1 MNQTLIIAD
10 LHLTTVELDKIDLFN
25 KFCTDYA
32 AQADQLFILGDLF
45 HSWIGD
51 DISLDNYQPIID
63 ILKNL
68 SKTTKVLIMLGNRDF
83 LLANEF
89 ERESGCQ
96 IIKEPFELKHNNK
109 IYLLMH
115 GDSLCS
121 DDSDYQILK
130 KFLRNPIV
138 QYIFLHLPRKYRL
151 KLTGGL
157 RQKSVEALK
166 YKSLEIMDV
175 NQLTVDHL
183 MANHPS
189 TNLIHGHTHRKNT
202 HTMEGYTR
210 YVLGDWSNKKGNAI
224 KLGKTLDWLEIN

>member
-10 LHLTTVELDKIDLFN
+10 LHLTTVESDKVDLFN
-25 KFCTDYA
+25 KFCTDFA

-68 SKTTKVLIMLGNRDF
+68 TKKTKVFIMLGNRDF
-83 LLANEF
+83 LLASEF

-96 IIKEPFELKHNNK
+96 IIKEPFLLKHNNDN
-109 IYLLMH
+109 YLLMH

-121 DDSDYQILK
+121 DDIDYQRLK

-138 QYIFLHLPRKYRL
+138 QFIFLHLPKKHRL

-157 RQKSVEALK
+157 RRKSVEAQK
-166 YKSLEIMDV
+166 YKAVKIMDV
-175 NQLTVDHL
+175 RQSTVDQL
-183 MANHPS
+183 MASHPNA
-189 TNLIHGHTHRKNT
+189 NLIHGHTHRQNT
-202 HTMEGYTR
+202 HPMDTYTR
-210 YVLGDWSNKKGNAI
+210 YVLGDWSNKQGNAI
-224 KLGKTLDWLEIN
+224 KLGDTLEWIEIN

>member
-10 LHLTTVELDKIDLFN
+10 LHLTTVERDKINLFN

-32 AQADQLFILGDLF
+32 SQADQLFILGDLF

-89 ERESGCQ
+89 ERKSGCQ

-130 KFLRNPIV
+130 KVSEKP
-138 QYIFLHLPRKYRL
+138 
-151 KLTGGL
+151 
-157 RQKSVEALK
+157 LK

-175 NQLTVDHL
+175 NQSTVDHL

-189 TNLIHGHTHRKNT
+189 TDLIHGHTHRQNT

>member
-68 SKTTKVLIMLGNRDF
+68 TKTTNVFIMFGNRDF
-83 LLANEF
+83 LLASEF
-89 ERESGCQ
+89 ERKSGCQ
-96 IIKEPFELKHNNK
+96 IIKEPFLLKHNNGN
-109 IYLLMH
+109 YLLMH

-121 DDSDYQILK
+121 DDIDYQRLK

-138 QYIFLHLPRKYRL
+138 QYIFLHLPKKYRL

-157 RQKSVEALK
+157 RQKSVEAQK

-189 TNLIHGHTHRKNT
+189 TDLIHGHTHRKNT

-210 YVLGDWSNKKGNAI
+210 YVLDDWSNKKGNAI

>member
-1 MNQTLIIAD
+1 MNQILIVAD
-10 LHLTTVELDKIDLFN
+10 LHLTTVEIDKIDLFN
-25 KFCTDYA
+25 KFCTDFA
-32 AQADQLFILGDLF
+32 TQAEQLFILGDLF

-63 ILKNL
+63 ILNNL
-68 SKTTKVLIMLGNRDF
+68 TKTTKVLIMPGNRDF
-83 LLANEF
+83 LLASEF

-96 IIKEPFELKHNNK
+96 IIKEPFLLKHNNDN
-109 IYLLMH
+109 YLLMH

-121 DDSDYQILK
+121 DDIDYQRLK

-138 QYIFLHLPRKYRL
+138 QFIFLHLPKKYRL

-157 RQKSVEALK
+157 RQKSVEAQK

-175 NQLTVDHL
+175 NQSTVDQL
-183 MANHPS
+183 MVSHPN
-189 TNLIHGHTHRKNT
+189 TDLIHGHTHRQNA
-202 HTMEGYTR
+202 HAMEDYTR

>member
-89 ERESGCQ
+89 ERKSGCQ

-109 IYLLMH
+109 IYLLVH
-115 GDSLCS
+115 GDSLCT
-121 DDSDYQILK
+121 DDVDYQKLK
-130 KFLRNPIV
+130 KVLRNPII
-138 QYIFLHLPRKYRL
+138 QFIFLHSPKNLRL
-151 KLTGGL
+151 KLTGQL
-157 RQKSVEALK
+157 RKKSVEALK
-166 YKSLEIMDV
+166 YKVVEIMDV
-175 NQLTVDHL
+175 NQSTVDNL
-183 MANHPS
+183 MANHPC
-189 TNLIHGHTHRKNT
+189 TDLIHGHTHRQNT
-202 HTMEGYTR
+202 HMMEGYTR
-210 YVLGDWSNKKGNAI
+210 YVLGDWSNKQGNAI
-224 KLGKTLDWLEIN
+224 KLEETLDWLEIN

>member
-10 LHLTTVELDKIDLFN
+10 LHLTTVERDKVDLFN

-32 AQADQLFILGDLF
+32 TQAEQLFILGDLF

-63 ILKNL
+63 ILNNL
-68 SKTTKVLIMLGNRDF
+68 TKTTKVLIMPGNRDF
-83 LLANEF
+83 LLASEF
-89 ERESGCQ
+89 ERKSGCQ
-96 IIKEPFELKHNNK
+96 IIKEPFLLKHNNDN
-109 IYLLMH
+109 YLLMH

-121 DDSDYQILK
+121 DDIDYQRLK
-130 KFLRNPIV
+130 KFLRNPIM
-138 QYIFLHLPRKYRL
+138 QFIFLHLPTKYRL

-157 RQKSVEALK
+157 RQKSVEAQK
-166 YKSLEIMDV
+166 YKAVEIMDA
-175 NQLTVDHL
+175 NQSTIDQL
-183 MANHPS
+183 MKNYPN
-189 TNLIHGHTHRKNT
+189 TDLIHGHTHRKNT
-202 HTMEGYTR
+202 HTMEDYTR

>member
-68 SKTTKVLIMLGNRDF
+68 TMTTNVFIMFGNRDF
-83 LLANEF
+83 LLASEF
-89 ERESGCQ
+89 ERKSGCQ
-96 IIKEPFELKHNNK
+96 IIKEPFLLKHNNDN
-109 IYLLMH
+109 YLLSH

-121 DDSDYQILK
+121 DDIDYQRLK

-138 QYIFLHLPRKYRL
+138 QYIFLHLPKKYRL

-157 RQKSVEALK
+157 RQKSVEAQK

-175 NQLTVDHL
+175 NQSTVDQL
-183 MANHPS
+183 MVSHPN
-189 TNLIHGHTHRKNT
+189 TDLIHGHTHRQNA
-202 HTMEGYTR
+202 HTMEDYTR

>member
-1 MNQTLIIAD
+1 MNQILIVSD
-10 LHLTTVELDKIDLFN
+10 LHLTTVENDKVELFN
-25 KFCTDYA
+25 KFCTDFA
-32 AQADQLFILGDLF
+32 AQAEQLFILGDLF

-63 ILKNL
+63 ILNNL
-68 SKTTKVLIMLGNRDF
+68 TKTTKVLIMPGNRDF
-83 LLANEF
+83 LLASEF

-96 IIKEPFELKHNNK
+96 IIKEPFLLKHNNDN
-109 IYLLMH
+109 YLLMH

-121 DDSDYQILK
+121 DDIDYQRLK

-138 QYIFLHLPRKYRL
+138 QFIFLHLPKKYRL

-157 RQKSVEALK
+157 RQKSIEAQK
-166 YKSLEIMDV
+166 YKALEIMDV
-175 NQLTVDHL
+175 NQSTVDQL
-183 MANHPS
+183 MASHSN
-189 TNLIHGHTHRKNT
+189 TDLIHGHTHRKNT

>member
-1 MNQTLIIAD
+1 MNQILIISD
-10 LHLTTVELDKIDLFN
+10 LHLTTVEIDKVDLFN
-25 KFCTDYA
+25 NFCTDFA

-51 DISLDNYQPIID
+51 DISLNNYKPIID

-68 SKTTKVLIMLGNRDF
+68 TKTTKVLIMLGNRDF
-83 LLANEF
+83 LLASEF

-96 IIKEPFELKHNNK
+96 IIKEPFELKHNDK
-109 IYLLMH
+109 TYLLMH
-115 GDSLCS
+115 GDNLCS
-121 DDSDYQILK
+121 DDIDYQRLK
-130 KFLRNPIV
+130 IILRNPIV
-138 QYIFLHLPRKYRL
+138 KFIFLCLPKKYRL

-175 NQLTVDHL
+175 NQSTVDQL
-183 MANHPS
+183 MVSHPN
-189 TNLIHGHTHRKNT
+189 TDLIHGHTHRQNA
-202 HTMEGYTR
+202 HTMEDYTR